1 MTPCWHRAPPFRTS
15 DRLRVRQAG
24 RVTTSTRA
32 HAPGSPGALGYL
44 VAIVV
49 SLVAFGWFAGV
60 DGALKD
66 GRWSDVGGQVFPIVV
81 FGALPAA
88 VIGTLGA
95 TLVHVLCVRARR
107 QVWHVLCAGLVGF
120 GAGYLLFPGLG
131 VGTPLA
137 LGCATALGR
146 LAVVPFVVHRRQAG
160 PRPERASLVSTPR

>member
-1 MTPCWHRAPPFRTS
+1 MLASGPPFRTS
-15 DRLRVRQAG
+15 SHGRLWQAG

-32 HAPGSPGALGYL
+32 HAPGSPGVLGYL
-44 VAIVV
+44 VAIGV

-60 DGALKD
+60 DAALED
-66 GRWSDVGGQVFPIVV
+66 GRWSDVGGEVFPIVV
-81 FGALPAA
+81 FGAIPAA

-95 TLVHVLCVRARR
+95 TLVHVLCLRARR

-120 GAGYLLFPGLG
+120 AAGYLIFPGLG

-146 LAVVPFVVHRRQAG
+146 LAVVPFVVHRRQGA
-160 PRPERASLVSTPR
+160 PRPEQAPLDSAPL